1 MFRKS
6 HKRKHFSISSE
17 EELCQLRSLP
27 KEAFFYTQRRQYGL
41 GKHVSQGIF
50 SDYLAEQIPCLLQER
65 EYKLGSINKIFA
77 AKWLS
82 DKQVVFGTKCNQL
95 IVLDTASGRMTH
107 IPKLKS
113 SEESIPA
120 KCPCGIHSIAINPSS
135 TLLAT
140 GANHTN
146 DIAVYKLPTFDPVCV
161 GELGHKD
168 WVFDLV
174 WIDDEFVLSGS
185 RDNNLAL
192 WKIDNCDDDRS
203 SHVNNLFIPEYT
215 VKHPVTVQYCQ
226 KAEKV
231 RALAFHKE
239 RKELAALSL
248 NGYFHLWDIGSFT
261 QMPSKNLPDITES
274 VCMCVNQK
282 KALYAVGCHSSVLL
296 VDPRSDCSITPI
308 SKHPGRGIRSVSF
321 NEDILTIGTGYGMV
335 LFYDL
340 RACKYIQH
348 NCGHACYLS
357 VGSGWLKP
365 EEDDRFFLSNP
376 GFPNA
381 VYTHAYDSSGT
392 RLFAAGG
399 PLSSVSW
406 GNYAGLWY

>member
-1 MFRKS
+1 MFRSTES
-6 HKRKHFSISSE
+6 HKRKHFSISAE
-17 EELCQLRSLP
+17 EELCHLRSLP
-27 KEAFFYTQRRQYGL
+27 KEAFFYTQQRQYGL
-41 GKHVSQGIF
+41 GKRVPQSIF

-82 DKQVVFGTKCNQL
+82 DKQVVFGTKCNQVRL
-95 IVLDTASGRMTH
+95 
-107 IPKLKS
+107 
-113 SEESIPA
+113 
-120 KCPCGIHSIAINPSS
+120 
-135 TLLAT
+135 
-140 GANHTN
+140 
-146 DIAVYKLPTFDPVCV
+146 
-161 GELGHKD
+161 LGHKD

-203 SHVNNLFIPEYT
+203 SHINNLFIPEYS
-215 VKHPVTVQYCQ
+215 VKHPVTVQHCQ

-248 NGYFHLWDIGSFT
+248 NGYFHLWDIETFT
-261 QMPSKNLPDITES
+261 QMPSKNLLDITES
-274 VCMCVNQK
+274 VCLCVNQK
-282 KALYAVGCHSSVLL
+282 KVLYAVGCHSSVLL
-296 VDPRSDCSITPI
+296 VDPRSDCNITPI